1 MEDMITKSPNQTMTK
16 YSDMKHC
23 KTLYHSIYMIACK
36 VVLIGIFFFLW
47 SCNRNIDTKIKD
59 CYNSNDTIIKLSD
72 LYPEEWDTVYFFGSC
87 SVSDIAKRT
96 GPVIY
101 NLWHDVG
108 DKMLILNKKNEVVY
122 YKEWD
127 MYYGQNLEGAIF
139 RFNSD
144 SIMIAI
150 PRKDAKFLIKK
161 RDEDSFWV
169 IYQGD
174 HGYSGEHFYK

>member
-1 MEDMITKSPNQTMTK
+1 
-16 YSDMKHC
+16 MKQSRR
-23 KTLYHSIYMIACK
+23 TFPSIRMIACK

-87 SVSDIAKRT
+87 SVDDIAKRT

-101 NLWHDVG
+101 SLWHDVG
-108 DKMLILNKKNEVVY
+108 DKMLILNRKNEVVY

-127 MYYGQNLEGAIF
+127 MYYGQELEGAIF

-150 PRKDAKFLIKK
+150 PRKDAKFLIRK

-169 IYQGD
+169 IHQGN
-174 HGYSGEHFYK
+174 HGNQ